1 MHIFNITVVILA
13 QDNREMTNN
22 KQQLHGLMFLAN
34 RLIVL
39 TSLNTDRGLLADR
52 ENASCQRDKIK
63 GREKLQAT
71 KPNYLKM
78 QNPAPQL

>member
-13 QDNREMTNN
+13 QDIREMTNN
-22 KQQLHGLMFLAN
+22 KQQLHDLMFLAN

-39 TSLNTDRGLLADR
+39 TSLNPDRSLLADN
-52 ENASCQRDKIK
+52 ENASYQKDKK

-78 QNPAPQL
+78 QNPATQL

>member
-13 QDNREMTNN
+13 QDIREMTNN
-22 KQQLHGLMFLAN
+22 KQQLHDLMFLAN

-39 TSLNTDRGLLADR
+39 TSLNPDRGLLADS

-63 GREKLQAT
+63 EGEKLQAT